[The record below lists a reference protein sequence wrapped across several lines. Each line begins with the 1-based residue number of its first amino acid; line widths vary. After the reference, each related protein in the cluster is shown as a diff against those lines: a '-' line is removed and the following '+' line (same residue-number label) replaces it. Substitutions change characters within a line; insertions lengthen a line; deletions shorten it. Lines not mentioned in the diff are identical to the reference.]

1 MNLIEPGPTPWDLRF
16 HIADIPVR
24 VHPLFWL
31 MSLLVVGLG
40 QTTGVALILGL
51 LVVFVSILV
60 HELGHAFVM
69 RYYGERARVVLYLM
83 GGLAISGGDDVWDLG
98 YRQRARSPQQQ
109 IIISF
114 AGPLAGFLL
123 AAITAAIVYLAG
135 GRIILDWFVFIP
147 LFFVDFPN
155 GIGPSDAAMFTLNI
169 LMFVNIYW
177 GLLNLLPVYPLD
189 GGQIARQVFLLQDPY
204 EGLTRSLW
212 LSLIVGGGM
221 TVFALAQRQ
230 FWMAIL
236 FGSLAFGSWQMLQ
249 NTGYGGRRW

>member
-1 MNLIEPGPTPWDLRF
+1 MNLIEPGHTPWDLRF
-16 HIADIPVR
+16 YIADIPVR

-40 QTTGVALILGL
+40 DTTGLALILGVV
-51 LVVFVSILV
+51 VVFISILV

-83 GGLAISGGDDVWDLG
+83 GGLAISGGDVWDLG
-98 YRQRARSPQQQ
+98 YQQRARSPQQQ

-135 GRIILDWFVFIP
+135 GEIRFGWFIFIP
-147 LFFVDFPN
+147 VFGVYFPH
-155 GIGPSDAAMFTLNI
+155 GIEPSAAAMFTLDI
-169 LMFVNIYW
+169 LLYVNIYW

-189 GGQIARQVFLLQDPY
+189 GGQIARQVFILQDRY

-212 LSLIVGGGM
+212 LSLIVGAGM
-221 TVFALAQRQ
+221 TLFALAQRQ

-236 FGSLAFGSWQMLQ
+236 FGSLAFGSWQTLQ
-249 NTGYGGRRW
+249 NSGYGGRRW